1 MNPSQSLI
9 RLETL
14 LKAWPSD
21 NFPDI
26 VKQEIEKLDVSMLP
40 LQQGLS
46 QGNYVTDEK
55 INVMVIS
62 VTSEESSILVK
73 TGIFYSSVIAG
84 CNCADD
90 PTPVDTLPE
99 YCVVQFDINKIT
111 ADTSVQ
117 LITES

>member
-1 MNPSQSLI
+1 MNPSQTPI
-9 RLETL
+9 RLEAS

-21 NFPDI
+21 NFQDI

-55 INVMVIS
+55 FNVIVIS
-62 VTSEESSILVK
+62 VTSEENSIVVK
-73 TGIFYSSVIAG
+73 TGIFYTSVIAG

-90 PTPVDTLPE
+90 PAPVDTLSE
-99 YCVVQFDINKIT
+99 YCVVQFDINIST